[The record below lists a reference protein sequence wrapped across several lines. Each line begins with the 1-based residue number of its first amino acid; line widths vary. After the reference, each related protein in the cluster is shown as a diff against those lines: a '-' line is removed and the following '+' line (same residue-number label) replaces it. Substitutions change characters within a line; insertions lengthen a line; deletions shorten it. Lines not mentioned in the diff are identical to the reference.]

1 VPTMSVK
8 IATTIERQG
17 LKRRLGIASVL
28 APVHALVL
36 LPPRHNQIVGLLRVG
51 ATDVV
56 ASPATLPVIGNDSPE
71 GLAV

>member
-1 VPTMSVK
+1 MSTMPVKVP
-8 IATTIERQG
+8 TTIEHQG

-28 APVHALVL
+28 TLVHAPL

-51 ATDVV
+51 TTDVV
-56 ASPATLPVIGNDSPE
+56 AFPATLLAIGNDSPE